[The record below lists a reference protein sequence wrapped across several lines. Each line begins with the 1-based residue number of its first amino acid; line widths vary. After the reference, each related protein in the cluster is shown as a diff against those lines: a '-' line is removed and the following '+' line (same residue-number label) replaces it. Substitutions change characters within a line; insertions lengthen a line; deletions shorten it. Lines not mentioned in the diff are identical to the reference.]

1 MIGPSSIGEVPLLL
15 EQQRRGT
22 LQLLSI
28 GCGFPTSGTLRRRLA
43 TLLRGT
49 GSGFVV
55 GVLPGTGA
63 SVASAVACTTENRCA
78 DREGAFGDAELR
90 LLTPRPQQANPRRP
104 IQFALAR
111 TEPLARFTLEVEV
124 KRSEPKGS
132 LILVYAWQKDGYFNY
147 VHLSDD
153 AASQVEVHNGVF
165 HCFGGD
171 RVRISPLE
179 GPGSLPTAG
188 WHAVRM
194 EYDAASGFVQAWVEG
209 RTSPSL
215 KAVDLSLG
223 AGRIG
228 LGSFFNTASFRRFR
242 LARA

>member
-1 MIGPSSIGEVPLLL
+1 MLRRSLLAAAPLLAAA
-15 EQQRRGT
+15 QTARPST
-22 LQLLSI
+22 
-28 GCGFPTSGTLRRRLA
+28 PPLA
-43 TLLRGT
+43 
-49 GSGFVV
+49 
-55 GVLPGTGA
+55 
-63 SVASAVACTTENRCA
+63 E
-78 DREGAFGDAELR
+78 EIEAFGLRWQVIAASDWKVQDGELH
-90 LLTPRPQQANPRRP
+90 LITPRPQQANPRRP

-124 KRSEPKGS
+124 KRSEPRGS
-132 LILVYAWQKDGYFNY
+132 LLLVYAWQKDGYFNY

-179 GPGSLPTAG
+179 GPGSLPTSG

-194 EYDAASGFVQAWVEG
+194 EYDAASGLVQAWVDG
-209 RTSPSL
+209 KTSPSL

-223 AGRIG
+223 AGRVG

>member
-1 MIGPSSIGEVPLLL
+1 MLRRSLFAAVPLLAAA
-15 EQQRRGT
+15 QGGKPAT
-22 LQLLSI
+22 
-28 GCGFPTSGTLRRRLA
+28 PPLA
-43 TLLRGT
+43 
-49 GSGFVV
+49 
-55 GVLPGTGA
+55 
-63 SVASAVACTTENRCA
+63 E
-78 DREGAFGDAELR
+78 EIEAFGLRWQVIAASDWKADGDELH
-90 LLTPRPQQANPRRP
+90 LITARPQQANPRRP
-104 IQFALAR
+104 IQFALAK
-111 TEPLARFTLEVEV
+111 TEPLASFTLEVEV
-124 KRSEPKGS
+124 KRSAPKGS

-153 AASQVEVHNGVF
+153 AASRVEVHNGVF

-179 GPGSLPTAG
+179 GPGSLPTDD

-194 EYDAASGFVQAWVEG
+194 QYDASTGLVQAWVDG
-209 RTSPSL
+209 KTSPSL

-242 LARA
+242 LMRG

>member
-1 MIGPSSIGEVPLLL
+1 M
-15 EQQRRGT
+15 
-22 LQLLSI
+22 
-28 GCGFPTSGTLRRRLA
+28 RRRAFLGALPLFAAAQAQKPSTPPLA
-43 TLLRGT
+43 
-49 GSGFVV
+49 
-55 GVLPGTGA
+55 
-63 SVASAVACTTENRCA
+63 E
-78 DREGAFGDAELR
+78 DIEAFGMKWQVISAADWRTAEDELH
-90 LLTPRPQQANPRRP
+90 LITARPQQANPRRP

-124 KRSEPKGS
+124 RRAAPKGS

-179 GPGSLPTAG
+179 GPGSLPTAD

-194 EYDAASGFVQAWVEG
+194 TYDASAGTVQAWVDG
-209 RTSPSL
+209 KTSPSL

-242 LARA
+242 LQRA

>member
-1 MIGPSSIGEVPLLL
+1 M
-15 EQQRRGT
+15 
-22 LQLLSI
+22 
-28 GCGFPTSGTLRRRLA
+28 RRRLFLGALPALAAAQGGKPA
-43 TLLRGT
+43 TPPL
-49 GSGFVV
+49 
-55 GVLPGTGA
+55 A
-63 SVASAVACTTENRCA
+63 E
-78 DREGAFGDAELR
+78 EIEAFGLKWQVISAADWRVEADELH
-90 LLTPRPQQANPRRP
+90 LVKARPQQANPRRP

-111 TEPLARFTLEVEV
+111 TAPLERFTLEVDV
-124 KRSEPKGS
+124 RRAAPKGS

-179 GPGSLPTAG
+179 GPGSLPTAD

-194 EYDAASGFVQAWVEG
+194 QYDAATGTVEAWVDG
-209 RTSPSL
+209 KTSPSL
-215 KAVDLSLG
+215 KAVDLSLR

-242 LARA
+242 LRAG

>member
-1 MIGPSSIGEVPLLL
+1 MLRRSFLAAVPLPAAA
-15 EQQRRGT
+15 Q
-22 LQLLSI
+22 
-28 GCGFPTSGTLRRRLA
+28 SGRPA
-43 TLLRGT
+43 T
-49 GSGFVV
+49 
-55 GVLPGTGA
+55 PPMA
-63 SVASAVACTTENRCA
+63 E
-78 DREGAFGDAELR
+78 EIGAFGLRWQVIAASDWKAEGDELH
-90 LLTPRPQQANPRRP
+90 LITARPQQANPRRP
-104 IQFALAR
+104 IQFALAK
-111 TEPLARFTLEVEV
+111 TEPLAGFTLEVEV
-124 KRSEPKGS
+124 KRSAPKGS

-153 AASQVEVHNGVF
+153 AASRVEVHNGVF

-179 GPGSLPTAG
+179 GPGALPTEG

-194 EYDAASGFVQAWVEG
+194 RYDASSGLVQAWVDG
-209 RTSPSL
+209 KTSPSL

-242 LARA
+242 LMRG

>member
-1 MIGPSSIGEVPLLL
+1 MLRRSFLASVPLL
-15 EQQRRGT
+15 
-22 LQLLSI
+22 
-28 GCGFPTSGTLRRRLA
+28 
-43 TLLRGT
+43 
-49 GSGFVV
+49 
-55 GVLPGTGA
+55 
-63 SVASAVACTTENRCA
+63 ASAQTGKPATPPLAE
-78 DREGAFGDAELR
+78 EIEAFGLRWQVISAADWKAGNGELH
-90 LLTPRPQQANPRRP
+90 LLTARPQQANPRRP

-111 TEPLARFTLEVEV
+111 TEPLAKFTLEVEV
-124 KRSEPKGS
+124 RRSAPKGS

-179 GPGSLPTAG
+179 GPGSLPTDG
-188 WHAVRM
+188 WHAVKM
-194 EYDAASGFVQAWVEG
+194 EYDASRGLVEAWVDG

-242 LARA
+242 LTR

>member
-1 MIGPSSIGEVPLLL
+1 MLRRSFLAAVPLLAAA
-15 EQQRRGT
+15 QGGKPAT
-22 LQLLSI
+22 
-28 GCGFPTSGTLRRRLA
+28 PPLA
-43 TLLRGT
+43 
-49 GSGFVV
+49 
-55 GVLPGTGA
+55 
-63 SVASAVACTTENRCA
+63 E
-78 DREGAFGDAELR
+78 EIEAFGLRWQVIAASDWKAEGDELH
-90 LLTPRPQQANPRRP
+90 LITARPQQANPRRP
-104 IQFALAR
+104 IQFALAK
-111 TEPLARFTLEVEV
+111 TEPLASFTLEVEV
-124 KRSEPKGS
+124 KRSAPKGS

-153 AASQVEVHNGVF
+153 AASRVEVHNGVF

-179 GPGSLPTAG
+179 GPGSLPSDD

-194 EYDAASGFVQAWVEG
+194 QYDASTGLVQAWVDG
-209 RTSPSL
+209 KTSPSL

-242 LARA
+242 LMRG

>member
-1 MIGPSSIGEVPLLL
+1 M
-15 EQQRRGT
+15 
-22 LQLLSI
+22 
-28 GCGFPTSGTLRRRLA
+28 LRRSFLLA
-43 TLLRGT
+43 PPLAALAQ
-49 GSGFVV
+49 SGKPATPP
-55 GVLPGTGA
+55 LA
-63 SVASAVACTTENRCA
+63 E
-78 DREGAFGDAELR
+78 EIEAFGLRWQVISASDWKIEGGELH
-90 LLTPRPQQANPRRP
+90 LVTARPQQSNPRRP

-124 KRSEPKGS
+124 RRSSPKGS
-132 LILVYAWQKDGYFNY
+132 LIVVYAWQKDGYFNY

-153 AASQVEVHNGVF
+153 AASRVEVHNGIF

-179 GPGSLPTAG
+179 GPGSLPTDG
-188 WHAVRM
+188 WHAVRVD
-194 EYDAASGFVQAWVEG
+194 YDASTGLVQAWVDG
-209 RTSPSL
+209 KTSPSL

-242 LARA
+242 LVRR

>member
-1 MIGPSSIGEVPLLL
+1 MNRRAFLGAAPMLIAAQAQKTATPPLA
-15 EQQRRGT
+15 EE
-22 LQLLSI
+22 I
-28 GCGFPTSGTLRRRLA
+28 
-43 TLLRGT
+43 
-49 GSGFVV
+49 
-55 GVLPGTGA
+55 
-63 SVASAVACTTENRCA
+63 E
-78 DREGAFGDAELR
+78 AFGLKWQVISAADWRVEPDELH
-90 LLTPRPQQANPRRP
+90 LVTARPQQANPRRP

-111 TEPLARFTLEVEV
+111 TEPLARFTLEVDV
-124 KRSEPKGS
+124 RRSSPKGS

-179 GPGSLPTAG
+179 GPGSLPTAD
-188 WHAVRM
+188 WHSVRM
-194 EYDAASGFVQAWVEG
+194 QYDAATGQVEAWVDG

-242 LARA
+242 LRRG

>member
-1 MIGPSSIGEVPLLL
+1 MLRRSFLASVPLLASA
-15 EQQRRGT
+15 Q
-22 LQLLSI
+22 
-28 GCGFPTSGTLRRRLA
+28 SGKLA
-43 TLLRGT
+43 TPPL
-49 GSGFVV
+49 
-55 GVLPGTGA
+55 A
-63 SVASAVACTTENRCA
+63 E
-78 DREGAFGDAELR
+78 EIEAFGLRWQVISAADWKVGNGELH
-90 LLTPRPQQANPRRP
+90 LLTARPQQANPRRP

-111 TEPLARFTLEVEV
+111 TEPLAKFTLEVEV
-124 KRSEPKGS
+124 RRSAPKGS

-179 GPGSLPTAG
+179 GPGSLPTDG

-194 EYDAASGFVQAWVEG
+194 QYDAAKGLVQAWVDG

-242 LARA
+242 LRR

>member
-1 MIGPSSIGEVPLLL
+1 MLRRSFLASVPLL
-15 EQQRRGT
+15 
-22 LQLLSI
+22 
-28 GCGFPTSGTLRRRLA
+28 
-43 TLLRGT
+43 
-49 GSGFVV
+49 
-55 GVLPGTGA
+55 
-63 SVASAVACTTENRCA
+63 ASAQSGRPATPPLAE
-78 DREGAFGDAELR
+78 EIEAFGLRWQVISAADWKVDNGELH
-90 LLTPRPQQANPRRP
+90 LLTARPQQANPRRP
-104 IQFALAR
+104 VQFALAR
-111 TEPLARFTLEVEV
+111 TEPLAKFTLEVEV
-124 KRSEPKGS
+124 KRSSPKGS

-179 GPGSLPTAG
+179 GPGSLPTDG
-188 WHAVRM
+188 WHRVRM
-194 EYDAASGFVQAWVEG
+194 RYDAAKGLVQAWVDG

-242 LARA
+242 LSR

>member
-1 MIGPSSIGEVPLLL
+1 MLRRCFLASAPLL
-15 EQQRRGT
+15 
-22 LQLLSI
+22 
-28 GCGFPTSGTLRRRLA
+28 
-43 TLLRGT
+43 
-49 GSGFVV
+49 
-55 GVLPGTGA
+55 
-63 SVASAVACTTENRCA
+63 ASAQSGRPATPPLAEEI
-78 DREGAFGDAELR
+78 DAFGFRWQVISAADWKVEGEELR
-90 LLTPRPQQANPRRP
+90 LLTARPQQANPRRP
-104 IQFALAR
+104 VQFALAR
-111 TEPLARFTLEVEV
+111 TEPLAKFTLEVEV
-124 KRSEPKGS
+124 KRSAPKGS

-179 GPGSLPTAG
+179 GPGSLPTDG
-188 WHAVRM
+188 WHPVRM
-194 EYDAASGFVQAWVEG
+194 QYDASSGLVQAWVDG

-215 KAVDLSLG
+215 RAVDLSLG

-242 LARA
+242 LRR